1 MIAYVFW
8 HTPRS
13 SVEGSDY
20 EQGLEAF
27 HSVLAG
33 RPPGGYCSSL
43 SLRVG
48 RLPWMGDAT
57 SFEDWYLVDDFA
69 ALGEL
74 NDRAA
79 ADHHAATHDHVAD
92 YSDWGTGSIFALESG
107 TAGLVPPIMY
117 WLNRPE
123 DMKTAA
129 FLAEMRSW
137 VEGEQAVLWR
147 RQLSLGPST
156 EYCIHAPRKLALP
169 FPALE
174 VVPQSVIWPQ

>member
-13 SVEGSDY
+13 SIDGSDY

-27 HSVLAG
+27 HSALAG
-33 RPPGGYCSSL
+33 RPSGGYCSSL

-57 SFEDWYLVDDFA
+57 SYEDWYLVDDFT

-79 ADHHAATHDHVAD
+79 ADHHATTHDRVAGERNSRVGSADHVLVE
-92 YSDWGTGSIFALESG
+92 STGGYEDVRVPREDALVG
-107 TAGLVPPIMY
+107 
-117 WLNRPE
+117 
-123 DMKTAA
+123 
-129 FLAEMRSW
+129 
-137 VEGEQAVLWR
+137 
-147 RQLSLGPST
+147 
-156 EYCIHAPRKLALP
+156 
-169 FPALE
+169 
-174 VVPQSVIWPQ
+174 